1 MKLLPLRLSSP
12 ASKKNRK
19 HLKGGGG
26 GMLGKGIEALDSS
39 FASQALGLWESLLL
53 RHHKFESG

>member
-1 MKLLPLRLSSP
+1 
-12 ASKKNRK
+12 
-19 HLKGGGG
+19 
-26 GMLGKGIEALDSS
+26 MLGKGIEALDSS

>member
-19 HLKGGGG
+19 HLKGGG